1 MYLVVGHA
9 VAEYRVMADLMRAF
23 ESMSLP
29 EQFQLAAAFIFCA
42 FMAMLAIVFCGPSI
56 LAGARSLF
64 PDETVEDLEDDEQR
78 LAAAKRRARLELAA
92 RVPHQ
97 VDASSRR
104 AILEAIAHMPHP
116 TNRIH

>member
-1 MYLVVGHA
+1 MTELISIWNA
-9 VAEYRVMADLMRAF
+9 LTIA
-23 ESMSLP
+23 
-29 EQFQLAAAFIFCA
+29 EQFQTGAALIVVVFILVLAA
-42 FMAMLAIVFCGPSI
+42 LFCGPSL

-64 PDETVEDLEDDEQR
+64 PDETVEDIENDEQR

-97 VDASSRR
+97 VDAGSQR

>member
-1 MYLVVGHA
+1 VSELLSLYASL
-9 VAEYRVMADLMRAF
+9 
-23 ESMSLP
+23 SLP
-29 EQFQLAAAFIFCA
+29 EQFQTGATVIVVGFFLVLAA
-42 FMAMLAIVFCGPSI
+42 LFCGPSLI
-56 LAGARSLF
+56 SGARSLF

-97 VDASSRR
+97 VDAGDRR

>member
-1 MYLVVGHA
+1 MNELLARYS
-9 VAEYRVMADLMRAF
+9 DLPLA
-23 ESMSLP
+23 
-29 EQFQLAAAFIFCA
+29 EQFQAGAVLIVVAFILVLAA
-42 FMAMLAIVFCGPSI
+42 LFCGPSLI
-56 LAGARSLF
+56 AGARSLF
-64 PDETVEDLEDDEQR
+64 PDETVEDIEDDEQR

-97 VDASSRR
+97 VDAGDRR